1 VLSKKQAFILGC
13 KDGWPIAFGYFSI
26 SVTFGVLA
34 AQGGLSTS
42 EATAMSIWVFAGA
55 SQFIALSL
63 LSASAGWI
71 EIVLATFV
79 LNLRHLLMSTTLARR
94 VSTTKVKAAILS
106 FGITDETFVV
116 ATIGEQSKE
125 IQGSYFAGI
134 AIIAYSSWISGTLV
148 GGLFGE
154 FIPTSLTNS
163 MGIALYAMFIALLV
177 PAIKHSM
184 QKAVVAGAGASLCT
198 LLYFL
203 LPELSYGWAVV
214 ISTIFAST
222 IGLFLSKEE
231 GMLKE
236 DVA

>member
-1 VLSKKQAFILGC
+1 MLSRKQAFILGC
-13 KDGWPIAFGYFSI
+13 RNGYPIAFGYFSI

-34 AQGGLSTS
+34 TQGGLSTS
-42 EATAMSIWVFAGA
+42 EATAMSVFVFAGA

-63 LSASAGWI
+63 LAASAGWV

-94 VSTTKVKAAILS
+94 ISTSKLKAGILS

-116 ATIGEQSKE
+116 ATVGEQSKA

-134 AIIAYSSWISGTLV
+134 ALIAYSSWISGTLV
-148 GGLFGE
+148 GSLFGE
-154 FIPTSLTNS
+154 YIPASLTRS
-163 MGIALYAMFIALLV
+163 MEIALYAMFIALLV
-177 PAIKHSM
+177 PSIKHSL

-198 LLYFL
+198 LLYYL
-203 LPELSYGWAVV
+203 LPSLSYGWAVV

-231 GMLKE
+231 ELLKE